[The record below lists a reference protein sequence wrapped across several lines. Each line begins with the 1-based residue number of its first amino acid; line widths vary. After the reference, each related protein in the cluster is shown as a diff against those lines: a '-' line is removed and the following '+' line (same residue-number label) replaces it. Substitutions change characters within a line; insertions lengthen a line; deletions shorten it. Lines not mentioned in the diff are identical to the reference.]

1 MNLDFLGLP
10 IAVAEDFN
18 LYAFFFNLLL
28 TIIFSSSLGF
38 LFQKYSLSFSDRRR
52 MASTFMLLAVGI
64 MCVISV
70 VKVSLA
76 LSLGLVGALSIVRFR
91 TAIKEPE
98 ELVFLFLT
106 IVIGIAHGA
115 NQSVIGAAVFVV
127 SAVLTVVRYYAF
139 SKFQVSSRYSHIIL
153 TGTGESAE
161 IMDNVETILKSRGI
175 RSELQRLD
183 STEGHTELVLD
194 ILFLNPEALRDTI
207 EAFTAQSSSV
217 TYILGGNE

>member
-1 MNLDFLGLP
+1 
-10 IAVAEDFN
+10 
-18 LYAFFFNLLL
+18 
-28 TIIFSSSLGF
+28 
-38 LFQKYSLSFSDRRR
+38 
-52 MASTFMLLAVGI
+52 MLLAVGI

-115 NQSVIGAAVFVV
+115 SQSVIGAAVFVV